1 LSIFFSMMSTPFACI
16 YTKTV
21 LKDDRFSQNL
31 EDEFSKIC
39 HYFLLRKLHCCF
51 IHNKL
56 NARCS
61 KEGEQ
66 WRILF
71 CLNYGINDFVEYEK
85 LVNQFQLEKKIM
97 ADSLSSASRIEFLK
111 EMWKKES
118 DAFGKVAVLP
128 QGTEAQKKAQQKAA
142 MEAIQ
147 KNLQDLKKV
156 GAAYTN
162 DNLSVLF

>member
-1 LSIFFSMMSTPFACI
+1 MLNLTVFRMQEFPLLNVTLCVLLVNVYTIDSVRIWKMNFLKFVITFCFVSCTAASFIINSMPAA
-16 YTKTV
+16 
-21 LKDDRFSQNL
+21 Q
-31 EDEFSKIC
+31 
-39 HYFLLRKLHCCF
+39 RK
-51 IHNKL
+51 
-56 NARCS
+56 
-61 KEGEQ
+61 
-66 WRILF
+66 
-71 CLNYGINDFVEYEK
+71 EYEN

>member
-1 LSIFFSMMSTPFACI
+1 MPTPFACI

-39 HYFLLRKLHCCF
+39 HYVLLRKLHCCF

-71 CLNYGINDFVEYEK
+71 CLNYGINDF
-85 LVNQFQLEKKIM
+85 
-97 ADSLSSASRIEFLK
+97 ASLASRIEFLK

>member
-1 LSIFFSMMSTPFACI
+1 MLNLTVFRMQEFPLLNVTLCVLLVNVYNSMPAA
-16 YTKTV
+16 
-21 LKDDRFSQNL
+21 Q
-31 EDEFSKIC
+31 
-39 HYFLLRKLHCCF
+39 RK
-51 IHNKL
+51 
-56 NARCS
+56 
-61 KEGEQ
+61 
-66 WRILF
+66 
-71 CLNYGINDFVEYEK
+71 EYEN

>member
-1 LSIFFSMMSTPFACI
+1 MQEFPLLNETLRVLLVNVYNSMPAA
-16 YTKTV
+16 
-21 LKDDRFSQNL
+21 Q
-31 EDEFSKIC
+31 
-39 HYFLLRKLHCCF
+39 RK
-51 IHNKL
+51 
-56 NARCS
+56 
-61 KEGEQ
+61 
-66 WRILF
+66 
-71 CLNYGINDFVEYEK
+71 EYEK